1 MLSRSLLDGRLQPF
15 VAYART
21 HFRPFVEVEAPLFDS
36 THFWE
41 LQTSGS
47 VDSLTLGA
55 RATITPV
62 WQSSV
67 AFSYTPL
74 SVIRPRMDNRQH
86 DNFWSLRVSVARRS
100 NNR

>member
-1 MLSRSLLDGRLQPF
+1 LLQDCFEIGFGGGVEPPEYLLLSVKSG
-15 VAYART
+15 
-21 HFRPFVEVEAPLFDS
+21 EVNPS
-36 THFWE
+36 
-41 LQTSGS
+41 
-47 VDSLTLGA
+47 
-55 RATITPV
+55 I
-62 WQSSV
+62 